1 MCSSGNS
8 MWGENWWWIM
18 VVILLIWIC
27 CCDQGNRGDT
37 GCCTCTGNCC

>member
-8 MWGENWWWIM
+8 MWGENWWWIL

-37 GCCTCTGNCC
+37 GCCTCTGSCC